1 MTLSNILESLMYYR
15 LIFIVNR
22 EPLLMT
28 NTIFFGFLLVT
39 VSTLNAATYKGQKVY
54 MNVCKDC
61 HGGGQELAASKNIR
75 TWEKLMDKKGDKL
88 MQIHLDSKK
97 AKESW
102 EYFQDR
108 KFTKDSKHL
117 EDFLVEYARD
127 SGNVPACN

>member
-1 MTLSNILESLMYYR
+1 MTKTILFGL
-15 LIFIVNR
+15 LFISS
-22 EPLLMT
+22 
-28 NTIFFGFLLVT
+28 GF
-39 VSTLNAATYKGQKVY
+39 SALNAATYKGQKIY
-54 MNVCKDC
+54 MDVCRDC

-97 AKESW
+97 AQASW

-117 EDFLVEYARD
+117 EDFLTEYAKD